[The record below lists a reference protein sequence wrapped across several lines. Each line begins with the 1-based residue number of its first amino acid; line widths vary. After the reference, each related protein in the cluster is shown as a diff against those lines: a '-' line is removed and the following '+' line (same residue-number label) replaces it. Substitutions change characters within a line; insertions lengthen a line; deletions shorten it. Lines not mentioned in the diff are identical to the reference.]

1 MNNRQEINLKIL
13 NQLKQYIEK
22 YPDIRFCQLLYML
35 NFYNEDKFYEESKIT
50 LEKITN
56 LLPKDQ

>member
-1 MNNRQEINLKIL
+1 MSNRQEINLKIL

-50 LEKITN
+50 LEK
-56 LLPKDQ
+56 